1 MKRTLFFMLLFVWL
15 SAPAA
20 WAYDFEA
27 DGIYYN
33 ITSSSDDKTVEVT
46 YYSLDDSGYSGDVTI
61 PETLTYAGTEYRV
74 TAINTFAFNDCTG
87 LTSVTIPESI
97 TSIGNWA
104 FSGCS
109 GLTSVTIHEGVTI
122 IGNYVFYD
130 CTGLTSVM
138 IPESVTAIGSNAFS
152 GCTGLTSVTIGKGV
166 TTIDDFAFYDC
177 IGLTSVTV
185 YNPTPI
191 DLLNVNEEGYTHFAF
206 EFVDCDNCTL
216 YVPAE
221 SVETYKNAEGW
232 KKFEILP
239 IGASAIYDFQVKDV
253 YYKITSLIDKTVKVT
268 YYSLDDSGYSGD
280 VTIPETVT
288 YDGTE
293 YRVTAIN
300 TFAFNDCTG
309 LTSVTI
315 PESITSIGN
324 WAFSGCSGLTSV
336 TLPEG
341 ITAIGQG
348 TFSECSGLTSITIPN
363 NVTTIGDF
371 AFFDCGDLTSVTIP
385 NSVTAIDSFAFCFC
399 SSLMAVTIPNSVT
412 TIANRA
418 FENCSNL
425 TFVTIGKGVTTIG
438 DFAFYNCIGL
448 TSVTVY
454 NPTPIDLLNVNEEG
468 YTYFAFE
475 YVDCSNC
482 TLYVPAESVNAYKAA
497 AGWKEFGE
505 ILPIGASAIIETQQE
520 QADGHI
526 TVYNLQGVPVLETD
540 DAADL
545 KTLQN
550 GAYIVNGKTMIIAR

>member
-1 MKRTLFFMLLFVWL
+1 MLLSAWL
-15 SAPAA
+15 STPVA
-20 WAYDFEA
+20 WAYDFDV

-33 ITSSSDDKTVEVT
+33 ITSSGDKTVAVT

-61 PETLTYAGTEYRV
+61 PETVTYEGTEYRV
-74 TAINTFAFNDCTG
+74 TAINTF
-87 LTSVTIPESI
+87 
-97 TSIGNWA
+97 A

-109 GLTSVTIHEGVTI
+109 GLTSVTIHEGVTT
-122 IGNYVFYD
+122 IGDFAFYD

-166 TTIDDFAFYDC
+166 TTIGDFAFYDC

-239 IGASAIYDFQVKDV
+239 IGASAIYDFQVKNV

-268 YYSLDDSGYSGD
+268 YYSLDDNGYSGD
-280 VTIPETVT
+280 VTVPETVT
-288 YDGTE
+288 YEGME

-336 TLPEG
+336 TIPEG
-341 ITAIGQG
+341 VTAIGQG

-371 AFFDCGDLTSVTIP
+371 AFFDCSDLTSVTIP

-438 DFAFYNCIGL
+438 ENAFSECYNL
-448 TSVTVY
+448 KSVTAY

-482 TLYVPAESVNAYKAA
+482 TLYVPAESIELYKAA
-497 AGWKEFGE
+497 EGWKEFGT
-505 ILPIGASAIIETQQE
+505 ILPIGASAIIETQQDAE
-520 QADGHI
+520 HI